1 MRVLECRLTLS
12 CARQKSKEKSIQ
24 TEIREN
30 TSMRESWSV
39 IHPLSPEDSA
49 AITTLRSAVAAMK
62 GRLEGTAARSPFNGI
77 MERVVAPDGVSFKAD
92 TVGGISGWWAVPAHG
107 RNGAAILHL
116 HGGWFNW
123 GTALAFRNLVGHIAT
138 SAGADA
144 FIPDY
149 SLAPEYPFPAAIRDA
164 EACYRALVGSGIKK
178 IALSGDSAGG
188 NLALVLL
195 SVATAQVASG
205 GIAPVGA
212 AVLSPVTDLS
222 LAGESFETRAEA
234 DPYFIRSQVMR
245 PTRRIPWRHHFMG
258 I

>member
-1 MRVLECRLTLS
+1 M
-12 CARQKSKEKSIQ
+12 
-24 TEIREN
+24 
-30 TSMRESWSV
+30 
-39 IHPLSPEDSA
+39 
-49 AITTLRSAVAAMK
+49 
-62 GRLEGTAARSPFNGI
+62 
-77 MERVVAPDGVSFKAD
+77 
-92 TVGGISGWWAVPAHG
+92 PAHG